1 MLYLEIY
8 LNVKTA
14 KAVLNNFYSVF
25 NLQKKKLIIVSSIFI
40 KFAGI
45 ILQQ

>member
-25 NLQKKKLIIVSSIFI
+25 NLQNKMIIVSSIFI

-45 ILQQ
+45 ILKQ